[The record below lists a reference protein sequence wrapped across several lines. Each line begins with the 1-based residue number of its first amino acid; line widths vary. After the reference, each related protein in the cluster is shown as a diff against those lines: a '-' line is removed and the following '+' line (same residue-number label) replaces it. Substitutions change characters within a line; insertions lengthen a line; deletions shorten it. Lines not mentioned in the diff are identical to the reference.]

1 VVATEHGR
9 HRARPGI
16 AAVAV
21 TVVVVAVVVA
31 ALVVVG
37 PWRSDGDPVGELPP
51 LPPPAV
57 EGLHL
62 AAEVRR
68 GDDGAEL
75 VIETTLTVDDDAEAV
90 VVLPDASTPD
100 MVEVVWNVLARRSRG
115 PDGGV
120 VLATGQGSPEDPRE
134 RPHNDT
140 LPVRTREFT
149 PWVGPGQTVTGSGV
163 TTPWPADPEDPA
175 EAASVDEVARA
186 REVRVCVW
194 GHVTSLR
201 AAMTG
206 TDFPS
211 RQLVCADVP
220 GPGR

>member
-1 VVATEHGR
+1 
-9 HRARPGI
+9 
-16 AAVAV
+16 
-21 TVVVVAVVVA
+21 VVVVSLVLVLVVA
-31 ALVVVG
+31 VLVVG
-37 PWRSDGDPVGELPP
+37 PWRSDDDGDAVGDLPP
-51 LPPPAV
+51 LPAPAV

-62 AAEVRR
+62 EAEVRL
-68 GDDGAEL
+68 GDDEDAELVVETTLSVDDGA
-75 VIETTLTVDDDAEAV
+75 DGV
-90 VVLPDASTPD
+90 VVLPDASTAD
-100 MVEVVWNVLARRSRG
+100 MVEVDWHVLARRSRG
-115 PDGGV
+115 PDGGI
-120 VLATGQGSPEDPRE
+120 VLATGRGSPEDPRA

-140 LPVRTREFT
+140 LPPRTLAFT
-149 PWVGPGQTVTGSGV
+149 PWVGPGQTVTGSGR

-175 EAASVDEVARA
+175 EAVSVDDVARA

-211 RQLVCADVP
+211 SRLVCVDVP

>member
-1 VVATEHGR
+1 MAG
-9 HRARPGI
+9 
-16 AAVAV
+16 AVLAV
-21 TVVVVAVVVA
+21 LVAVV
-31 ALVVVG
+31 LVVG
-37 PWRSDGDPVGELPP
+37 PWRSDGDAGSDAVGELPP

-62 AAEVRR
+62 EAEVRP
-68 GDDGAEL
+68 GEDEGAEL
-75 VIETTLTVDDDAEAV
+75 VVETTLSVDDDAEGV

-100 MVEVVWNVLARRSRG
+100 MVEVDWNVLAHRSRG
-115 PDGGV
+115 PGGGV
-120 VLATGQGSPEDPRE
+120 VLATGQGSLVDLRE

-140 LPVRTREFT
+140 LPARPLEFT
-149 PWVGPGQTVTGSGV
+149 PWVGPGQTVTGSGA
-163 TTPWPADPEDPA
+163 TTPWPTDPEDPA
-175 EAASVDEVARA
+175 AAASLDEVARA

-206 TDFPS
+206 TSFPW
-211 RQLVCADVP
+211 RQLVCVDVP